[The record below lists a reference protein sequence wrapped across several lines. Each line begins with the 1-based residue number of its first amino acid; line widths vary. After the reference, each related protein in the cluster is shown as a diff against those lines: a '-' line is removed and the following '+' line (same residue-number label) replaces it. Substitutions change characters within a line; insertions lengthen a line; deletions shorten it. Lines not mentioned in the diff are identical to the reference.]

1 MAAKLV
7 IFYHSAKFFSKK
19 LYKASH
25 NSNLPQLK
33 VGFHRKQELVDEY
46 LLERGDIVLLIE
58 HQHGLLVI
66 FLSLLSYRKP
76 LIGTKI
82 LLFCRKSG
90 QVVPIFKFI

>member
-33 VGFHRKQELVDEY
+33 VGFHRKQELVDKY

-58 HQHGLLVI
+58 QQHGLN
-66 FLSLLSYRKP
+66 YCCK
-76 LIGTKI
+76 LILMSMLRRWGTTE
-82 LLFCRKSG
+82 
-90 QVVPIFKFI
+90 